1 MTTRLHSCMR
11 YAPLSLFYHNI
22 NRLSAYTVNEAS
34 HWMTDSLPSERDLS
48 GHDPLSFDD
57 QQTVGT
63 LAVSPA
69 TVTFVTLETRHYAV
83 VATPRTLRSP
93 QQPSRWRRHGW
104 TSMATWRRRHRPVRI
119 ALVQSRTSKRATIW
133 SFVVR
138 FFVGATFDVEVL
150 VRGLTVRDD
159 VNEGARHF
167 RAQIAATPQ
176 LFQRLEYY
184 RSYSA
189 LSPNCPSLM

>member
-1 MTTRLHSCMR
+1 MDNSGLPTYGPNGLCQGDDHPTTLLHEVCPFIS
-11 YAPLSLFYHNI
+11 FYHNI

-34 HWMTDSLPSERDLS
+34 HWMTASLPSERDLS

-93 QQPSRWRRHGW
+93 QQPSR
-104 TSMATWRRRHRPVRI
+104 
-119 ALVQSRTSKRATIW
+119 
-133 SFVVR
+133 
-138 FFVGATFDVEVL
+138 
-150 VRGLTVRDD
+150 
-159 VNEGARHF
+159 
-167 RAQIAATPQ
+167 
-176 LFQRLEYY
+176 
-184 RSYSA
+184 
-189 LSPNCPSLM
+189 